1 MIRYNIQSLLFIC
14 VILNVNFSCNMKIN
28 PPTAEKISKKLI
40 KHSDI
45 RIDNYYWLN
54 ERENK
59 KVINYLNEENSYTSE
74 KLKSTNKL
82 QKNLFE
88 EMKNRIK
95 KDDSSV
101 PYFYNEYWYI
111 KKFEKGKDYPIY
123 TRKHK
128 SLDNNEEVL
137 IDVNILA
144 KNHSYYNLGGISIS
158 PDNKKLAYSS
168 DTLSRRLYTIRFL
181 NIETGKLYNE
191 KILNTTGSL
200 VWANDNKTV
209 FYSKKDES
217 TLRVDKI
224 FKHKLNSDAKS
235 DQLIYEEKDESFSV
249 GVSKSKSEKFLFI
262 NSRSTLT
269 SEVRYTDAS
278 NPDRKFKV
286 FSKREE
292 GHEYSISHF
301 NDSFFIITNKDD
313 AKNFKLMKTS
323 LNYNDEKKWVDVIK
337 HRKEVLLEGIEIFN
351 DFLVVVERDSGLIKM
366 NIKKW
371 DNSDDYYLPID
382 GETYSLS
389 PGTNIDFNS
398 KILRYSFSSLNTPS
412 SVVDFDMETKSFEIK
427 KKQEVLGNDFDE
439 ENYITERKWAKS
451 HDGTDVAISIIRHK
465 KTKLNQDTPL
475 LLYGYGSYGI
485 TLDPYFSS
493 VRLSLLDRGFVYAIA
508 HIRGSEYLGRD
519 WYEDGKLLNK
529 RNTFL
534 DFIYCAKYLINEE
547 YTSEEHIYAMGG
559 SAGGLLMGAV
569 LNLEPM
575 LFNGVISAVPFVDV
589 MTTMLDESIPLTTL
603 EYDEWGNPNN
613 KDYYDYMLSYSPYD
627 NIINGT
633 YTNILVTTGLH
644 DSQVQYWEPAK
655 WVAKLRDYNSSNST
669 ILLHTNMETGHSG
682 ASGRFEALKEV
693 AMEYAFLIGLEKN
706 MF

>member
-28 PPTAEKISKKLI
+28 PPIAEKISKKLI

-278 NPDRKFKV
+278 NPDSKFKV

-519 WYEDGKLLNK
+519 WYENGKLLNK
-529 RNTFL
+529 KNTFL
-534 DFIYCAKYLINEE
+534 DFIYCAKYLIKKK
-547 YTSEEHIYAMGG
+547 YTSENHIYAMGG

-613 KDYYDYMLSYSPYD
+613 KEYYDYMLSYSPYD
-627 NIINGT
+627 NVIKGD

-655 WVAKLRDYNSSNST
+655 WVAKLRDYNNSDST
-669 ILLHTNMETGHSG
+669 ILLHTNMDTGHGG

-706 MF
+706 IF

>member
-1 MIRYNIQSLLFIC
+1 
-14 VILNVNFSCNMKIN
+14 MKIN
-28 PPTAEKISKKLI
+28 PPEAEKIPKKLI
-40 KHSDI
+40 KHFDT
-45 RIDNYYWLN
+45 RVDDYYWLN

-59 KVINYLNEENSYTSE
+59 KVISYLNEENSYTSE

-123 TRKHK
+123 TRKHE

-137 IDVNILA
+137 IDVNVLA
-144 KNHSYYNLGGISIS
+144 KDHSFYNLGGISIS

-209 FYSKKDES
+209 FYSKKDKS

-224 FKHKLNSDAKS
+224 FKHKLNSDSKS

-278 NPDRKFKV
+278 NPDSKFKV

-412 SVVDFDMETKSFEIK
+412 CVVDFDMETKSFEIK
-427 KKQEVLGNDFDE
+427 KKQEVLGNDFNE

-529 RNTFL
+529 KNTFL

-559 SAGGLLMGAV
+559 SAGGLLMGVV

-603 EYDEWGNPNN
+603 EYDEWGNPN
-613 KDYYDYMLSYSPYD
+613 KKEYYDYMLSYSPYD
-627 NIINGT
+627 NVKET
-633 YTNILVTTGLH
+633 AHTNILVTTGLH

>member
-1 MIRYNIQSLLFIC
+1 
-14 VILNVNFSCNMKIN
+14 
-28 PPTAEKISKKLI
+28 
-40 KHSDI
+40 
-45 RIDNYYWLN
+45 
-54 ERENK
+54 
-59 KVINYLNEENSYTSE
+59 
-74 KLKSTNKL
+74 
-82 QKNLFE
+82 
-88 EMKNRIK
+88 
-95 KDDSSV
+95 
-101 PYFYNEYWYI
+101 
-111 KKFEKGKDYPIY
+111 
-123 TRKHK
+123 
-128 SLDNNEEVL
+128 
-137 IDVNILA
+137 
-144 KNHSYYNLGGISIS
+144 
-158 PDNKKLAYSS
+158 
-168 DTLSRRLYTIRFL
+168 
-181 NIETGKLYNE
+181 
-191 KILNTTGSL
+191 
-200 VWANDNKTV
+200 
-209 FYSKKDES
+209 
-217 TLRVDKI
+217 
-224 FKHKLNSDAKS
+224 
-235 DQLIYEEKDESFSV
+235 
-249 GVSKSKSEKFLFI
+249 
-262 NSRSTLT
+262 
-269 SEVRYTDAS
+269 
-278 NPDRKFKV
+278 
-286 FSKREE
+286 
-292 GHEYSISHF
+292 
-301 NDSFFIITNKDD
+301 
-313 AKNFKLMKTS
+313 
-323 LNYNDEKKWVDVIK
+323 
-337 HRKEVLLEGIEIFN
+337 
-351 DFLVVVERDSGLIKM
+351 M

-371 DNSDDYYLPID
+371 DNSDDYYLPIN

-398 KILRYSFSSLNTPS
+398 KKLRYSFSSLNTPS
-412 SVVDFDMETKSFEIK
+412 SVIDFDMETKSFEIK
-427 KKQEVLGNDFDE
+427 KKQEVLGNSFDE
-439 ENYITERKWAKS
+439 ENYITERKWVQS
-451 HDGTDVAISIIRHK
+451 HDGKEVAISIIRHK
-465 KTKLNQDTPL
+465 KTMLNQDTPL

-529 RNTFL
+529 KNTFL

-547 YTSEEHIYAMGG
+547 YTSEKHIYAMGG

-627 NIINGT
+627 NVINGN

>member
-1 MIRYNIQSLLFIC
+1 MKRHNIQSLLFIC
-14 VILNVNFSCNMKIN
+14 FLLTLNLSCNMKIN
-28 PPTAEKISKKLI
+28 PPEAEKIPKKLK
-40 KHSDI
+40 KHFDT
-45 RIDNYYWLN
+45 RVDDYYWLN
-54 ERENK
+54 ERENP
-59 KVINYLNEENSYTSE
+59 KVIQYLNDENNYTDIR
-74 KLKSTNKL
+74 LKPTKKL
-82 QKNLFE
+82 QKELFN

-111 KKFEKGKDYPIY
+111 KKYIKGKDYPIY

-128 SLDNNEEVL
+128 SIDNKEEVL

-144 KNHSYYNLGGISIS
+144 KDHSFYNLGGISIS

-168 DTLSRRLYTIRFL
+168 DTLSRRLYTINFL
-181 NIETGKLYNE
+181 DLETGKLYDE
-191 KILNTTGSL
+191 KIKNTTGSL

-209 FYSKKDES
+209 FYSKKEEV

-224 FKHKLNSDAKS
+224 FKHELGADPTN
-235 DQLIYEEKDESFSV
+235 DQLVFEEKDESFSV
-249 GVSKSKSEKFLFI
+249 GISKSKSERFLFI

-269 SEVRYTDAS
+269 SEVRYLDAN
-278 NPDRKFKV
+278 NPTGKFKI
-286 FSKREE
+286 FNKRVE

-301 NDSFFIITNKDD
+301 QNNFFIITNKDNS
-313 AKNFKLMKTS
+313 KNFKLMKTS
-323 LNYNDEKKWVDVIK
+323 LNYNDEKKWVDVIE
-337 HRKEVLLEGIEIFN
+337 HRNEVLLEGIEIFN
-351 DFLVVVERDSGLIKM
+351 DFLVVVERDSGLVKM

-371 DNSDDYYLPID
+371 DNSDDYYLPIN

-398 KILRYSFSSLNTPS
+398 KKLRYSFSSLNTPS
-412 SVVDFDMETKSFEIK
+412 SVIDFDMETKSFEIK
-427 KKQEVLGNDFDE
+427 KKQEVLGNSFDE
-439 ENYITERKWAKS
+439 ENYITERKWVQS
-451 HDGTDVAISIIRHK
+451 HDGKEVAISIIRHK
-465 KTKLNQDTPL
+465 KTMLNQDTPL

-529 RNTFL
+529 KNTFL

>member
-1 MIRYNIQSLLFIC
+1 
-14 VILNVNFSCNMKIN
+14 MKIN
-28 PPTAEKISKKLI
+28 PPEAEKIPKKLI
-40 KHSDI
+40 KHFDT
-45 RIDNYYWLN
+45 RVDDYYWLN
-54 ERENK
+54 ERENP
-59 KVINYLNEENSYTSE
+59 KVIKYLNDENSYTDSR
-74 KLKSTNKL
+74 LKPTKKL
-82 QKNLFE
+82 QKELFN

-123 TRKHK
+123 TRKHE
-128 SLDNNEEVL
+128 SLDNKEEVL

-144 KNHSYYNLGGISIS
+144 KDHSFYNLGGISIS

-209 FYSKKDES
+209 FYSKKDKS

-278 NPDRKFKV
+278 NPDSKFKV

-451 HDGTDVAISIIRHK
+451 HDGTDVAISIIRNK

-529 RNTFL
+529 KNTFL

-627 NIINGT
+627 NVVKGT

-655 WVAKLRDYNSSNST
+655 WVAKLRDHNNSDST

>member
-1 MIRYNIQSLLFIC
+1 MKRYNIQSLLFIC
-14 VILNVNFSCNMKIN
+14 FLLTLNLSCNMKIN
-28 PPTAEKISKKLI
+28 PPEAEKIPKKLT
-40 KHSDI
+40 KHFDT
-45 RIDNYYWLN
+45 RVDDYYWLN
-54 ERENK
+54 ERENP
-59 KVINYLNEENSYTSE
+59 KVIKYLNDENSYTDSR
-74 KLKSTNKL
+74 LKPTKKL
-82 QKNLFE
+82 QKELFN

-111 KKFEKGKDYPIY
+111 KKYIKGKDYPIY

-128 SLDNNEEVL
+128 SLDNKEEVL

-144 KNHSYYNLGGISIS
+144 KDHSFYNLGGISIS

-168 DTLSRRLYTIRFL
+168 DILSRRLYTINFL
-181 NIETGKLYNE
+181 DLETGKLYDE
-191 KILNTTGSL
+191 KIKNTTGSL

-209 FYSKKDES
+209 FYSKKEEV

-224 FKHKLNSDAKS
+224 FKHELGTDPKN
-235 DQLIYEEKDESFSV
+235 DQLVFEEKDESFSV
-249 GVSKSKSEKFLFI
+249 GISKSKSERFLFI

-269 SEVRYTDAS
+269 SEVRYLDAN
-278 NPDRKFKV
+278 NPTGKFKI
-286 FSKREE
+286 FNKRVE

-301 NDSFFIITNKDD
+301 QNNFFIITNKDNS
-313 AKNFKLMKTS
+313 KNFKLMKTS
-323 LNYNDEKKWVDVIK
+323 LDYNDEKKWVDVIE
-337 HRKEVLLEGIEIFN
+337 HRNEVLLEGIEIFN
-351 DFLVVVERDSGLIKM
+351 DFLVVVERDSGLVKM

-371 DNSDDYYLPID
+371 DNSDDYYLPINGD
-382 GETYSLS
+382 TYNLS

-398 KILRYSFSSLNTPS
+398 KKLRYSFSSLNTPS
-412 SVVDFDMETKSFEIK
+412 SVIDFDMETKSFEIK
-427 KKQEVLGNDFDE
+427 KKQEVLGSSFDE
-439 ENYITERKWAKS
+439 ENYITERKWVQS
-451 HDGTDVAISIIRHK
+451 HDGKEVAISIIRHK
-465 KTKLNQDTPL
+465 KTKLDQNTPL

-529 RNTFL
+529 KNTFL

-547 YTSEEHIYAMGG
+547 YTSEKHIYAMGG

-627 NIINGT
+627 NVINGA